1 MFLINSVTARSSH
14 GEDGIVT
21 RIGFRSVTCRISCVF
36 RQRAVNLFDT
46 LRNGDRFLS
55 DDVQKPKQHLGS
67 GAIVTEIN
75 LAWVNSVV
83 ADDANNV
90 ENLLDTRVKP
100 IRNQR
105 RDVEMWS
112 RSISTMYSGCTSLP
126 RGG

>member
-1 MFLINSVTARSSH
+1 MSQGSVSEASRV
-14 GEDGIVT
+14 GIT
-21 RIGFRSVTCRISCVF
+21 LRDRISCVF

-112 RSISTMYSGCTSLP
+112 RSISTMDSGCTSLP

>member
-1 MFLINSVTARSSH
+1 MTFKNP
-14 GEDGIVT
+14 
-21 RIGFRSVTCRISCVF
+21 
-36 RQRAVNLFDT
+36 N
-46 LRNGDRFLS
+46 
-55 DDVQKPKQHLGS
+55 KHLGS

-112 RSISTMYSGCTSLP
+112 RSISTMDSGCTSLP